1 MVWRRMKVT
10 RKTGGRGGVSYTIT
24 IPEEIYQ
31 AMGRPEEVLV
41 TYRDGAMLV
50 RPARSIYK
58 AKAGAAGD
66 ARIREM
72 LSLIRSNRIRSPLM
86 LNTLREELEREN
98 PPILVVDC
106 GRGAIAYK
114 TEHGVEAAGFDPGL
128 CSDLATILAG
138 LLTVDPEELDRIL
151 RVKTPL
157 IIEVAPNK
165 VVVYRV

>member
-1 MVWRRMKVT
+1 
-10 RKTGGRGGVSYTIT
+10 
-24 IPEEIYQ
+24 
-31 AMGRPEEVLV
+31 
-41 TYRDGAMLV
+41 MLV

-66 ARIREM
+66 ARIRDV
-72 LSLIRSNRIRSPLM
+72 LSLIRSNRIQGPLM
-86 LNTLREELEREN
+86 LNTLREELEREK
-98 PPILVVDC
+98 PPIMIIDC

-114 TEHGVEAAGFDPGL
+114 TEHGIEAAGFDPGL